1 MQGELKCYLVSCPTN
16 RSSNFSTFC
25 VWCVVTVTW
34 INRLKLIIWVKIK
47 CYLVTCIQKTN
58 KQKFELK
65 FIYMPLKHLLFWT
78 NVDATYL
85 IPIAIHIYRNV
96 FRQKRH
102 DKSFTT
108 TITCQQAS
116 KSLRAIFLPSDGN
129 SSGLQLFSIP
139 HSPMAVVS
147 QMSLMLPGGNLN
159 AKDFEN
165 SCRKF
170 MMAKTFPYYFQQ
182 TGNGGHRKLV
192 DMMSPSRYHER
203 DLVFGNN
210 TRFW

>member
-1 MQGELKCYLVSCPTN
+1 M
-16 RSSNFSTFC
+16 
-25 VWCVVTVTW
+25 
-34 INRLKLIIWVKIK
+34 
-47 CYLVTCIQKTN
+47 
-58 KQKFELK
+58 
-65 FIYMPLKHLLFWT
+65 
-78 NVDATYL
+78 

-116 KSLRAIFLPSDGN
+116 ISLRAIFLPSDGN
-129 SSGLQLFSIP
+129 SSGLQLFSIS

-147 QMSLMLPGGNLN
+147 QMLLMLPGANLN

-182 TGNGGHRKLV
+182 TGNGGHRNLV
-192 DMMSPSRYHER
+192 DMMPRSRYHER
-203 DLVFGNN
+203 DLIFGNN